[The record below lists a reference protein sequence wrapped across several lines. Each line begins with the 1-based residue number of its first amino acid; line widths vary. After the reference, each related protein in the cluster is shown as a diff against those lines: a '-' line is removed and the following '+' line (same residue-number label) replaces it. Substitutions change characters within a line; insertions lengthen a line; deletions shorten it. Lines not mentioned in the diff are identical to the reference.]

1 MLRNTRDA
9 LFPRLL
15 DWTVVLAEAKTV
27 REGTYWERN
36 GGVVSASTLSGQ
48 NFHYLSQP
56 NQPPSPTVA
65 FYLDTSIQPNL
76 VDSCYCVLLG
86 NDICYCEH
94 YYANPTTTFLKL
106 ESVTD
111 PPIPLLSPASPTA
124 AALGLDL
131 PPLPSSWRSP
141 TAPGVMECP
150 LATPSSSSESSTN
163 LLSPLNP
170 EIAENECDRASDSGL
185 TTASSSS
192 GDNNFCSAVSPVAAA
207 AAPAG
212 LVGGTIDISRMR
224 FECRWN
230 SCGKVFRRPSDL
242 TKHERYHIKEYRCDE
257 AGCDKAFATQKDLK
271 RHKKT
276 HETLDGDSAGYRC
289 RVPGCR
295 KAKTGHVY
303 NRRDNFVRHLRTKHV
318 GMEFDVRE
326 ELEMMY

>member
-1 MLRNTRDA
+1 
-9 LFPRLL
+9 
-15 DWTVVLAEAKTV
+15 
-27 REGTYWERN
+27 
-36 GGVVSASTLSGQ
+36 
-48 NFHYLSQP
+48 
-56 NQPPSPTVA
+56 
-65 FYLDTSIQPNL
+65 
-76 VDSCYCVLLG
+76 
-86 NDICYCEH
+86 
-94 YYANPTTTFLKL
+94 
-106 ESVTD
+106 
-111 PPIPLLSPASPTA
+111 
-124 AALGLDL
+124 
-131 PPLPSSWRSP
+131 
-141 TAPGVMECP
+141 MECP

-170 EIAENECDRASDSGL
+170 EITENECDRASDSGL
-185 TTASSSS
+185 TTASSNS

-212 LVGGTIDISRMR
+212 LVGATIDISRMR
-224 FECRWN
+224 
-230 SCGKVFRRPSDL
+230 
-242 TKHERYHIKEYRCDE
+242 KHERYHIKEYRCDE

-326 ELEMMY
+326 EVEMMY

>member
-1 MLRNTRDA
+1 
-9 LFPRLL
+9 
-15 DWTVVLAEAKTV
+15 
-27 REGTYWERN
+27 
-36 GGVVSASTLSGQ
+36 
-48 NFHYLSQP
+48 
-56 NQPPSPTVA
+56 
-65 FYLDTSIQPNL
+65 
-76 VDSCYCVLLG
+76 
-86 NDICYCEH
+86 
-94 YYANPTTTFLKL
+94 
-106 ESVTD
+106 
-111 PPIPLLSPASPTA
+111 
-124 AALGLDL
+124 
-131 PPLPSSWRSP
+131 
-141 TAPGVMECP
+141 MECP

-207 AAPAG
+207 APAG
-212 LVGGTIDISRMR
+212 LVGGTIDISRLR

-257 AGCDKAFATQKDLK
+257 TGCDKAFATQKDLK

-326 ELEMMY
+326 EVEMMF